1 MTKRERQ
8 LLGCLAASLGAPT
21 GETSFGTVLGSLGR
35 LLGTSA
41 LTFGL
46 QEVATRRILF
56 SAKAEIELDDAEPEP
71 TWSSIPT
78 DTGVLR
84 SLFRVVPLGDLQH
97 RVLLG
102 GMAEVPDDEPTRE
115 ILAA

>member
-8 LLGCLAASLGAPT
+8 LLGCLGTALAAPA
-21 GETSFGTVLGSLGR
+21 GEATFDTVLGALAR
-35 LLGTSA
+35 LLGTSVLA
-41 LTFGL
+41 FGL

-56 SAKAEIELDDAEPEP
+56 STRAEVEVDEAASDL
-71 TWSSIPT
+71 TWSSIPQ

-84 SLFRVVPLGDLQH
+84 ALFRVVPFGDGTH

-102 GMAEVPDDEPTRE
+102 GTSCG
-115 ILAA
+115 